1 MAGGHDD
8 HGHGDS
14 HGHAKSDHGGSHGGG
29 GGGGGGKSSG
39 SLGLAL
45 VVGGA
50 MFLLWL
56 AQGAPRKEAYA
67 PIQSVQPTIV
77 CKIGYSGIYPD
88 CHKIPNATQSQ

>member
-1 MAGGHDD
+1 
-8 HGHGDS
+8 
-14 HGHAKSDHGGSHGGG
+14 
-29 GGGGGGKSSG
+29 
-39 SLGLAL
+39 L